1 MTAEAVVADASGA
14 RSSATAPASRRP
26 GRARLTGPVPGRQ
39 WVIGLGPLLFIRA
52 LWYAVSAL
60 GVSKPLADEVR
71 ALPEFADLTN
81 EVREVIYEN
90 HAAA

>member
-14 RSSATAPASRRP
+14 KSSATPPASRRP
-26 GRARLTGPVPGRQ
+26 GRAGLTGPLQGRQ
-39 WVIGLGPLLFIRA
+39 WVIGPGALLSILA
-52 LWYAVSAL
+52 LWHAVSAL

-81 EVREVIYEN
+81 EVREVIYGN